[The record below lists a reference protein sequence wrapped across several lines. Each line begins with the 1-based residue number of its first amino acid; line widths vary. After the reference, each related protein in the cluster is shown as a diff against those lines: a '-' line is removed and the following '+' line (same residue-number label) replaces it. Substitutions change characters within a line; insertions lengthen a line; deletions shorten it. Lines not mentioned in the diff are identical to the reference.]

1 MYGCQCIYR
10 GRDVT
15 ETNGLM
21 TPARLSLQSFVA
33 AAACSPVN
41 GELFVAMKF
50 NKRRPSDN

>member
-10 GRDVT
+10 GRDVS

-21 TPARLSLQSFVA
+21 TPARLSLQSLVA

-41 GELFVAMKF
+41 GEPFVAMKF
-50 NKRRPSDN
+50 NKRRQGDD